1 MCVVVLAGCDHRFKV
16 DHAAIVSLRINK
28 ADKDYDAEKVAEISI
43 SKPADVFDDNDRKVM
58 AVVMAGVR

>member
-1 MCVVVLAGCDHRFKV
+1 MCVVGLAGCDHRFKV

-28 ADKDYDAEKVAEISI
+28 ADKDYDAKKVAEI
-43 SKPADVFDDNDRKVM
+43 SKPADVYDDNGRKVI